1 VTRIRHAVDGT
12 FRSLHVRNYRIF
24 FSAQLI
30 SVSGTWMQTVAQA
43 FLVLHLAPPARAGVY
58 LGLVTALQFLPML
71 LFGSW
76 GGLIADRVDKR
87 RLLYATQSV
96 AGVLALVLG
105 LLTAVG
111 AVHLW
116 QVFMLATL
124 LGCVNVFDNPARQ
137 TFVLELVGRDD
148 LPNAV
153 SLNSVVMNSA
163 RVIGPAIGGALI
175 ALVGLAVCFEV
186 NAASYV
192 AVIIGLSLMRRAD
205 LHRTVP
211 VPRGKGQ
218 LREGLRYVWRTPGL
232 RQPLLLVA
240 VVGTL
245 AYNFQVVLA
254 LLAKFTFHGGAGV
267 YSALT
272 SLMGGGAVI
281 GGLLIATRNRPNIN
295 RLTAIGCVFGAMI
308 LAVAAS
314 PDLATAL
321 VFIFP
326 MGAASIAFIATANA
340 TLQLRADPSMRGRV
354 MALYAIAFL
363 GTTPIGSPLVGWISQ
378 VSSPRVALVVGGVA
392 TIVASVVTR
401 HYHRRGHRRADAAA
415 EVEAEA
421 RAAAAPT
428 PVVEDAEPG
437 SELGVA

>member
-1 VTRIRHAVDGT
+1 MTRLRHAVKGT
-12 FRSLHVRNYRIF
+12 FRSLHVRNYRLF
-24 FSAQLI
+24 FSAQLV
-30 SVSGTWMQTVAQA
+30 SVSGTWMQSVAQA
-43 FLVLHLAPPARAGVY
+43 FLVLHLAPRGRAGID

-71 LFGSW
+71 LFGTW

-87 RLLYATQSV
+87 RLLYGTQSV

-105 LLTAVG
+105 LLTAAG
-111 AVHLW
+111 AVRLW
-116 QVFMLATL
+116 QVFLLATL
-124 LGCVNVFDNPARQ
+124 LGFVNLVDNPARQ

-186 NAASYV
+186 NAASYL
-192 AVIIGLSLMRRAD
+192 AVIIGLSLMRRSD
-205 LHRTVP
+205 LHRTEP
-211 VPRGKGQ
+211 VARGKGQ

-254 LLAKFTFHGGAGV
+254 LFARFTFHGGAGV
-267 YSALT
+267 FSALT
-272 SLMGGGAVI
+272 SLMGGGAVV
-281 GGLLIATRNRPNIN
+281 GGLLIAARNRPNIH
-295 RLTAIGCVFGAMI
+295 RLTAIGCAFGVLI
-308 LAVAAS
+308 LAVALS
-314 PDLATAL
+314 PNLATAL
-321 VFIFP
+321 VLIFP

-340 TLQLRADPSMRGRV
+340 TLQLRAEPSMRGRV

-378 VSSPRVALVVGGVA
+378 VSSPRVALAVGGSA
-392 TIVASVVTR
+392 TVLASVITR
-401 HYHRRGHRRADAAA
+401 RRHRRDH
-415 EVEAEA
+415 A
-421 RAAAAPT
+421 RAAVVA
-428 PVVEDAEPG
+428 PVVLDQSEPG
-437 SELGVA
+437 TELGVA

>member
-1 VTRIRHAVDGT
+1 VTRFRRATKGT
-12 FRSLHVRNYRIF
+12 FQSLHVRNYRLYF
-24 FSAQLI
+24 CAQLI
-30 SVSGTWMQTVAQA
+30 SVSGTWMQSVAQA
-43 FLVLHLAPPARAGVY
+43 FLVLHLAPAGRSGIY

-71 LFGSW
+71 LFGTW

-96 AGVLALVLG
+96 AGILALVLG
-105 LLTAVG
+105 LLTALG

-116 QVFMLATL
+116 EVFMLATF
-124 LGCVNVFDNPARQ
+124 LGFVNMIDNPARQ
-137 TFVLELVGRDD
+137 TFVLELVGRED

-175 ALVGLAVCFEV
+175 AFVGLAVCFEV

-192 AVIIGLSLMRRAD
+192 AVIIGLSLMRRSD

-211 VPRGKGQ
+211 VARGRGQ

-254 LLAKFTFHGGAGV
+254 LFARYTFHGGAGV

-281 GGLLIATRNRPNIN
+281 GGLLIATRNRPNIH
-295 RLTAIGCVFGAMI
+295 RLTAIGGVFGVMI
-308 LAVAAS
+308 LAVAVS
-314 PDLATAL
+314 PNLATAL

-340 TLQLRADPSMRGRV
+340 TLQLRAEPSMRGRV

-378 VSSPRVALVVGGVA
+378 VSSPRVALAVGGSA
-392 TIVASVVTR
+392 TIIASLITR
-401 HYHRRGHRRADAAA
+401 RIHRRGHERADVAEAAA
-415 EVEAEA
+415 LSD
-421 RAAAAPT
+421 AAGSGA
-428 PVVEDAEPG
+428 VVLEEAEPG
-437 SELGVA
+437 TELGVA

>member
-1 VTRIRHAVDGT
+1 MKGT
-12 FRSLHVRNYRIF
+12 FRSLHVRNYRIYF
-24 FSAQLI
+24 TAQLV

-43 FLVLHLAPPARAGVY
+43 FLVLHLAPPGRAGIY

-71 LFGSW
+71 LFGTW
-76 GGLIADRVDKR
+76 GGLLADRVDKR
-87 RLLYATQSV
+87 RLLYATQSG
-96 AGVLALVLG
+96 AGILALVLG

-111 AVHLW
+111 EVRLW
-116 QVFMLATL
+116 QVFLLATF
-124 LGCVNVFDNPARQ
+124 LGFVNMIDNPARQ

-175 ALVGLAVCFEV
+175 AFVGLAVCFEV

-192 AVIIGLSLMRRAD
+192 AVIIGLSLMRRKD
-205 LHRTVP
+205 LHQTVP
-211 VPRGKGQ
+211 VARGKGQ

-254 LLAKFTFHGGAGV
+254 LFARFTFHGGAGV
-267 YSALT
+267 FSALT
-272 SLMGGGAVI
+272 SLMGGGAVV
-281 GGLLIATRNRPNIN
+281 GGLLIATRNRPNIH
-295 RLTAIGCVFGAMI
+295 RLTAIGMIFGVLI
-308 LAVAAS
+308 LGVAAA
-314 PDLATAL
+314 PNLATAL
-321 VFIFP
+321 VLIFP

-340 TLQLRADPSMRGRV
+340 TLQLRAEPSMRGRV

-378 VSSPRVALVVGGVA
+378 AASPRAALAVGGTATVVASLITRRHHRRQHERAPDIAPVTDELVV
-392 TIVASVVTR
+392 
-401 HYHRRGHRRADAAA
+401 DAP
-415 EVEAEA
+415 VID
-421 RAAAAPT
+421 AP
-428 PVVEDAEPG
+428 VIDEAEPG
-437 SELGVA
+437 TELGVA

>member
-1 VTRIRHAVDGT
+1 VTRLRHAVKGT
-12 FRSLHVRNYRIF
+12 FRSLHVRNYRIY

-43 FLVLHLAPPARAGVY
+43 FLVLHLAPPARAGVD
-58 LGLVTALQFLPML
+58 LGFVTALQFLPML
-71 LFGSW
+71 LFGTW
-76 GGLIADRVDKR
+76 GGLIADRLDKR
-87 RLLYATQSV
+87 RVLYCTQTV
-96 AGVLALVLG
+96 AGILALALG
-105 LLTAVG
+105 LLTALG

-116 QVFMLATL
+116 EVFVLATC
-124 LGCVNVFDNPARQ
+124 LGFVNMIDNPARQ

-175 ALVGLAVCFEV
+175 ALVGLSVCFEV

-192 AVIIGLSLMRRAD
+192 AVIIGLSLMRRSE
-205 LHRTVP
+205 LQRTTP
-211 VPRGKGQ
+211 VARGKGQ

-232 RQPLLLVA
+232 RDPLLLVA

-254 LLAKFTFHGGAGV
+254 LFARFTFHGGAGV

-272 SLMGGGAVI
+272 SLMGGGAVA
-281 GGLLIATRNRPNIN
+281 GGLIIATRNRPNIH
-295 RLTAIGCVFGAMI
+295 RLTAIGMTFGLFI
-308 LAVAAS
+308 LAVAVA
-314 PDLATAL
+314 PNLTAAL
-321 VFIFP
+321 ILIFP
-326 MGAASIAFIATANA
+326 MGAMSIAFIATANA

-363 GTTPIGSPLVGWISQ
+363 GTTPIGSPLVGFISQ
-378 VSSPRVALVVGGVA
+378 AASPRVALAVGGAA
-392 TIVASVVTR
+392 TVVASAVTL
-401 HYHRRGHRRADAAA
+401 HHHRRDHARASSAAVEAAA
-415 EVEAEA
+415 E
-421 RAAAAPT
+421 AAAVGT
-428 PVVEDAEPG
+428 VIDEAEPG
-437 SELGVA
+437 TELGVA

>member
-1 VTRIRHAVDGT
+1 VKGT

-43 FLVLHLAPPARAGVY
+43 FLVLHLAPPARAGIY

-87 RLLYATQSV
+87 RLLYMTQSA

-105 LLTAVG
+105 LLTAAGSVR
-111 AVHLW
+111 LW
-116 QVFMLATL
+116 EVFMLATF

-192 AVIIGLSLMRRAD
+192 AVIIGLSLMRRKD

-211 VPRGKGQ
+211 VARGKGQ

-272 SLMGGGAVI
+272 SLMGGGAVV
-281 GGLLIATRNRPNIN
+281 GGLLIATRNRPNIH
-295 RLTAIGCVFGAMI
+295 RLTAIGCVFGVMI
-308 LAVAAS
+308 LAVAGS

-378 VSSPRVALVVGGVA
+378 VSSPRVALAVGGSA
-392 TIVASVVTR
+392 TIAASLITR
-401 HYHRRGHRRADAAA
+401 RYHRRGHERAEADAEAA
-415 EVEAEA
+415 GAV
-421 RAAAAPT
+421 AAAPI
-428 PVVEDAEPG
+428 VDDSEPG
-437 SELGVA
+437 TELGVA

>member
-1 VTRIRHAVDGT
+1 VTRLRRAGKGT
-12 FRSLHVRNYRIF
+12 FQSLHVRNYRIYF
-24 FSAQLI
+24 TAQLI

-43 FLVLHLAPPARAGVY
+43 FLVLHLAPPGRAGIY

-76 GGLIADRVDKR
+76 GGLIADRLDKR
-87 RLLYATQSV
+87 RLLYVTQSA
-96 AGVLALVLG
+96 AGILALALG

-111 AVHLW
+111 AVRLW
-116 QVFMLATL
+116 QVFALASL
-124 LGCVNVFDNPARQ
+124 LGFVNVVDNPSRQ
-137 TFVLELVGRDD
+137 TFVVELVGRDD

-153 SLNSVVMNSA
+153 SLNAVVMNSA

-175 ALVGLAVCFEV
+175 ALVGLSVCFEV

-192 AVIIGLSLMRRAD
+192 AVIIGLSLMRRSE
-205 LHRTVP
+205 LRPTVP
-211 VPRGKGQ
+211 VARGKGQ

-232 RQPLLLVA
+232 RQPLVLVA

-245 AYNFQVVLA
+245 AYNVQVVLA
-254 LLAKFTFHGGAGV
+254 LFARFTFHGGAGV

-272 SLMGGGAVI
+272 ALMGGGAVL
-281 GGLLIATRNRPNIN
+281 GGLIIAGRNRPNIH
-295 RLTAIGCVFGAMI
+295 RLTAIGATFGVLI
-308 LAVAAS
+308 LAVALS

-321 VFIFP
+321 VLIFP
-326 MGAASIAFIATANA
+326 MGALSIAFIATANA
-340 TLQLRADPSMRGRV
+340 TLQLRAEPSMRGRV

-378 VSSPRVALVVGGVA
+378 QWSPRVALGVGA
-392 TIVASVVTR
+392 LSTIAASLITR
-401 HYHRRGHRRADAAA
+401 RVHRRQHDRLR
-415 EVEAEA
+415 VEELP
-421 RAAAAPT
+421 PT
-428 PVVEDAEPG
+428 GAVDVDEAEPG

>member
-1 VTRIRHAVDGT
+1 MTRIRGAVKGT
-12 FRSLHVRNYRIF
+12 FRSLHVRNYRIYF
-24 FSAQLI
+24 TAQLI
-30 SVSGTWMQTVAQA
+30 SVSGTWMQSVAQA
-43 FLVLHLAPPARAGVY
+43 FLVLHLAPSGRAGLD

-71 LFGSW
+71 LFGTW
-76 GGLIADRVDKR
+76 GGLLADRVDKR

-96 AGVLALVLG
+96 AGVLALTLG

-111 AVHLW
+111 AVRLW
-116 QVFMLATL
+116 QVFMLATF
-124 LGCVNVFDNPARQ
+124 LGFVNLVDNPARQ

-148 LPNAV
+148 LTNAV

-163 RVIGPAIGGALI
+163 RVIGPAIGGLLI

-192 AVIIGLSLMRRAD
+192 AVIIGLSLMRRSD

-211 VPRGKGQ
+211 VARGRGQ

-254 LLAKFTFHGGAGV
+254 LFARFTFHGGAGV
-267 YSALT
+267 FSALT

-281 GGLLIATRNRPNIN
+281 GGLLIATRNRPNIH
-295 RLTAIGCVFGAMI
+295 RLTAIGCVFGALI
-308 LAVAAS
+308 LAVAAA

-321 VFIFP
+321 VLIFP

-378 VSSPRVALVVGGVA
+378 VSSPRVALAVGGTA
-392 TIVASVVTR
+392 TIVASVITR
-401 HYHRRGHRRADAAA
+401 HHHRRGHERADAEALAA
-415 EVEAEA
+415 GADGA
-421 RAAAAPT
+421 
-428 PVVEDAEPG
+428 PVVDDSDPG
-437 SELGVA
+437 TELGVA